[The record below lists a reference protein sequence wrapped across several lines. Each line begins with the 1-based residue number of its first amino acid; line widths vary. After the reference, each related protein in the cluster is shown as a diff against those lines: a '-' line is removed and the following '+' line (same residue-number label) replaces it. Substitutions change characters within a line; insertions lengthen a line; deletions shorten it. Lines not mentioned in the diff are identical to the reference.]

1 MAMGD
6 LRKKF
11 NLHEPEGSM
20 VGWQILLK
28 GNLSAKHFRIETD
41 GACLVYPRLT
51 PALINRWTLV
61 LIMQPFS
68 KTGIIH

>member
-28 GNLSAKHFRIETD
+28 GNRGAKHFRIETD
-41 GACLVYPRLT
+41 GAYLVYPLLT
-51 PALINRWTLV
+51 PTLVNRWTLV
-61 LIMQPFS
+61 LIVQPFI
-68 KTGIIH
+68 KTMIIH